1 MAGAWATMDL
11 PQLHP
16 DAMLLPHP
24 HAHLQAGETLSE
36 ILATVPIEILTC
48 IVQSRVSA
56 GQRLWASGWED
67 GGGTGSAEPAGG
79 CDAALPAEM
88 RWCIPAQSFGDEGEC
103 DLAASARL
111 HYQEV

>member
-1 MAGAWATMDL
+1 MDL

-16 DAMLLPHP
+16 DGMLLPHP
-24 HAHLQAGETLSE
+24 YAHLQAGETLSE

-56 GQRLWASGWED
+56 GGGLWGSGRED
-67 GGGTGSAEPAGG
+67 DGGTGSVEPAGS

-88 RWCIPAQSFGDEGEC
+88 RWCVPAQSLGDEAEEG
-103 DLAASARL
+103 DPSASARL